1 MFCFFSDITNILPHD
16 IFLCCRAVKATDQRR
31 VTLLIWKPS
40 PASRIQTPPRYQ
52 NLILSD
58 RYVETTRYASC
69 SINVD
74 INQLKYCHIFAKTVS
89 GLYQHL
95 TTARSFNYY
104 FSLPS
109 LRTFCLCYSW
119 YFERFFLF
127 LFYFCLVLFWPYFSL
142 GDLQCYLFQGNRWCW
157 GWLCSW
163 RHSRRSRWR
172 QTQWHRHGAPRHF
185 RPGEWKHA
193 VTFNSVKLWT
203 NTPPSSSPKQDE
215 VI

>member
-16 IFLCCRAVKATDQRR
+16 IFLCCRAVKATDRR
-31 VTLLIWKPS
+31 KVTLLIWKPS
-40 PASRIQTPPRYQ
+40 PAFRIQTHPRCQ

-119 YFERFFLF
+119 YFERFFLSYFIFVWFCFDLIF
-127 LFYFCLVLFWPYFSL
+127 LSVTSSVTCFKAIAGAEADSAAGDILDAL
-142 GDLQCYLFQGNRWCW
+142 GDDRLSDIDMEPLDTSDLVSENKRW
-157 GWLCSW
+157 LSI
-163 RHSRRSRWR
+163 
-172 QTQWHRHGAPRHF
+172 
-185 RPGEWKHA
+185 
-193 VTFNSVKLWT
+193 V
-203 NTPPSSSPKQDE
+203 SSSDPTNIRVQVPNKTK
-215 VI
+215 